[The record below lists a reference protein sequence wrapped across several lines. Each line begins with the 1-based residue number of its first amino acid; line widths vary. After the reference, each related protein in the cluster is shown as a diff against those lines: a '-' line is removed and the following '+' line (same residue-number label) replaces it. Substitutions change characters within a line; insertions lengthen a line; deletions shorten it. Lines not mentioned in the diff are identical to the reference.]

1 MKQGLKSL
9 IGKDLNLCIT
19 IIIPIPSAACLNVY
33 IKRKE
38 KTVMDKKLI
47 AIPTIKGR
55 LCASLGRCEKF
66 AIVELKGRKI
76 LQERYID
83 PPAHRPGAYPKF
95 LADYG
100 VSIIITGGLGNEA
113 YQIFHQNNIK
123 VFVGVCLE
131 KPEDLVRSY
140 LKDELKKGTNISE
153 HLW

>member
-1 MKQGLKSL
+1 MKQGLKYF

-19 IIIPIPSAACLNVY
+19 IIIPIPSARCLNMY

-38 KTVMDKKLI
+38 KTVMGKKLF

-55 LCASLGRCEKF
+55 LCASLGCCEKF
-66 AIVELKGRKI
+66 AIVELNGRKI
-76 LQERYID
+76 LQEQYID

-100 VSIIITGGLGNEA
+100 VNIIITGGLGDEA
-113 YQIFHQNNIK
+113 YRIFHQNNIE
-123 VFVGVCLE
+123 VFIGMCLG

-140 LKDELKKGTNISE
+140 LKSELKKGTNISE